1 MRITPLDVRQ
11 QQFTVRMFRGF
22 DVQEVDA
29 FLQDVAEDYETILK
43 ENALLKEQLAVLEER
58 ARGFADLERALQ
70 DTLVTGQ
77 RMSEELKATARREA
91 QLIVDEAQLRSEKV
105 LDAARAEEARRLRVS
120 APPLEGRANAAV
132 VDLIARA
139 AGVARSAVSVVAGER
154 SRDKLVR
161 VAGVSAAAL
170 RARLGA

>member
-77 RMSEELKATARREA
+77 RMSGAQGHRPPGGAADRRRGPAPEREGARR
-91 QLIVDEAQLRSEKV
+91 
-105 LDAARAEEARRLRVS
+105 
-120 APPLEGRANAAV
+120 G
-132 VDLIARA
+132 
-139 AGVARSAVSVVAGER
+139 AGG
-154 SRDKLVR
+154 
-161 VAGVSAAAL
+161 G
-170 RARLGA
+170 GADPG

>member
-1 MRITPLDVRQ
+1 M
-11 QQFTVRMFRGF
+11 
-22 DVQEVDA
+22 
-29 FLQDVAEDYETILK
+29 
-43 ENALLKEQLAVLEER
+43 
-58 ARGFADLERALQ
+58 
-70 DTLVTGQ
+70 TG
-77 RMSEELKATARREA
+77 AAPP
-91 QLIVDEAQLRSEKV
+91 
-105 LDAARAEEARRLRVS
+105 AARLRVRVEPRASRDEVVGWREETLRLRVS